1 MPKELVTLDGD
12 VCAILIIEAQLIC
25 QAAGNG
31 RADDLSERR
40 DRLLGRLGVRQIEQL
55 IQIVS
60 SLDRLV
66 APVTVPRTAGATPD
80 TRAEAAEAAS
90 IVASKPMPAALD
102 GAPPARI
109 GCPNL
114 RAQIEAREM
123 DRWRAALK
131 DAWPTV
137 ACRHEREHS
146 ATA

>member
-1 MPKELVTLDGD
+1 VPKELVTLDGD

-25 QAAGNG
+25 RAAGNNH
-31 RADDLSERR
+31 ADDLSERR

-66 APVTVPRTAGATPD
+66 APVKVTRSAGATPD
-80 TRAEAAEAAS
+80 TRAEAAS
-90 IVASKPMPAALD
+90 IVATKPMPAALD

-109 GCPNL
+109 GCLNL

-137 ACRHEREHS
+137 ACRHEREHG

>member
-1 MPKELVTLDGD
+1 MPRELVTLDGD

-25 QAAGNG
+25 QAARNG
-31 RADDLSERR
+31 HADDLSERR

-66 APVTVPRTAGATPD
+66 APVKVPRSAGATPD
-80 TRAEAAEAAS
+80 TRAEAAS
-90 IVASKPMPAALD
+90 IGASKLVPAALD
-102 GAPPARI
+102 GAPPART
-109 GCPNL
+109 GCLNL

-137 ACRHEREHS
+137 ACRHEREHG

>member
-1 MPKELVTLDGD
+1 VLKELVTLDGD
-12 VCAILIIEAQLIC
+12 VCAILIIEAQILC
-25 QAAGNG
+25 QADGSGHAAG
-31 RADDLSERR
+31 LSERR

-66 APVTVPRTAGATPD
+66 APVRVPRSADPTPE
-80 TRAEAAEAAS
+80 RAEAAA
-90 IVASKPMPAALD
+90 IVTSKPAPAPLD
-102 GAPPARI
+102 VAPPARVS
-109 GCPNL
+109 CVSL

-137 ACRHEREHS
+137 ACRHEREQG

>member
-1 MPKELVTLDGD
+1 VPKELVTLDGD

-25 QAAGNG
+25 RAAGNND
-31 RADDLSERR
+31 ADDLSERR

-66 APVTVPRTAGATPD
+66 APVKVTRSAGATPD
-80 TRAEAAEAAS
+80 TGTEAAA
-90 IVASKPMPAALD
+90 IVASKPMPALD

-109 GCPNL
+109 GCLNL

-137 ACRHEREHS
+137 ACRHEREHG

>member
-1 MPKELVTLDGD
+1 VLKELVTLDGD

-31 RADDLSERR
+31 RADGLSERR
-40 DRLLGRLGVRQIEQL
+40 DQLLGRLGVRQIEQL

-66 APVTVPRTAGATPD
+66 APVTVPRSAGPTPD
-80 TRAEAAEAAS
+80 TRIEAAAA
-90 IVASKPMPAALD
+90 VPPKPTPAALD

-109 GCPNL
+109 GCLSL

-123 DRWRAALK
+123 DRWRAALR

-137 ACRHEREHS
+137 ACRHEREQG
-146 ATA
+146 ALA